1 MSEAEA
7 PISREEQILERL
19 AELDLALA
27 ERVHAKAMAAEDA
40 GEIERL
46 GRTYQRIAR
55 SVRQTLMAKARLA
68 REREAAARRESLS
81 RLEAG
86 LGRRGF
92 YDVFDDEPAP
102 VVFGRDT
109 RDRIDEVCR
118 AARPYV
124 ERERPD
130 FDESDAAQ
138 ILGLARE
145 LAEYDDFLDY
155 SVAESVDHI
164 LEILG
169 YPEVA
174 VVEAVQAARAR
185 AAAQGEAAQPAAGP
199 PAAPIQDSA

>member
-1 MSEAEA
+1 M
-7 PISREEQILERL
+7 SREEQILERL

-40 GEIERL
+40 GEIDRL

-55 SVRQTLMAKARLA
+55 SVRQSLMAKARLA

-92 YDVFDDEPAP
+92 YDVFDDDPPPTVHGPDARE
-102 VVFGRDT
+102 
-109 RDRIDEVCR
+109 RIDGVCR

-130 FDESDAAQ
+130 FAEADELQ
-138 ILGLARE
+138 IFALARE
-145 LAEYDDFLDY
+145 LAEYDDFLEV
-155 SVAESVDHI
+155 SVAESVDRI

-169 YPEVA
+169 YPELAVA
-174 VVEAVQAARAR
+174 
-185 AAAQGEAAQPAAGP
+185 EAAQAAKAP
-199 PAAPIQDSA
+199 PPDAGGAAPPVPPSIHDSA

>member
-40 GEIERL
+40 GEIDRL

-55 SVRQTLMAKARLA
+55 SVRQSLMAKARLA

-92 YDVFDDEPAP
+92 YDVFDDDPPPTVHGPEVNA
-102 VVFGRDT
+102 
-109 RDRIDEVCR
+109 RIDDVCR

-130 FDESDAAQ
+130 FAEADELQ
-138 ILGLARE
+138 ILELARE
-145 LAEYDDFLDY
+145 LAEYDDFLEV
-155 SVAESVDHI
+155 SVEESVDRI

-174 VVEAVQAARAR
+174 VA
-185 AAAQGEAAQPAAGP
+185 EAAQARDA
-199 PAAPIQDSA
+199 AAPEPPVQDST

>member
-1 MSEAEA
+1 M
-7 PISREEQILERL
+7 SREEQILERL

-40 GEIERL
+40 GEIDRL

-55 SVRQTLMAKARLA
+55 SVRQSLMAKARLA

-92 YDVFDDEPAP
+92 YDVFDDDPP
-102 VVFGRDT
+102 PTVHGPDT
-109 RDRIDEVCR
+109 RDRIDDVCR

-130 FDESDAAQ
+130 FAEADELQ
-138 ILGLARE
+138 IFQLARE
-145 LAEYDDFLDY
+145 LAEYDDFLEV
-155 SVAESVDHI
+155 SVEESVDRI

-174 VVEAVQAARAR
+174 VA
-185 AAAQGEAAQPAAGP
+185 EAAQAAKAPPPDAGGPAPPVPPSEP
-199 PAAPIQDSA
+199 PAHDSA